1 MTTTL
6 CKWLDECEDRLW
18 RMTRGVF
25 HFLLHWLP
33 EWIIRVL
40 LETVG
45 PAVVRAVR
53 VFFALCVWLTLLF
66 GPGEVAIALGGPF
79 WVDVGAV
86 LWSAT
91 AAAGSVYGLYRVVK
105 KRRANAA
112 ASAMDAAPPPV
123 AHLLPG

>member
-45 PAVVRAVR
+45 PGGGPGGSGVLRPLRLADPAVRPGGSRHRDSGPVLGGRGRRAVVGDGR
-53 VFFALCVWLTLLF
+53 
-66 GPGEVAIALGGPF
+66 GG
-79 WVDVGAV
+79 VGLRPV
-86 LWSAT
+86 P
-91 AAAGSVYGLYRVVK
+91 RRK
-105 KRRANAA
+105 KHRANAA